1 MLPPLKT
8 PNTIDI
14 PTRKP
19 EGSAALLAKPNLR
32 LWRSLRFWAPRQST
46 ISSRALLARLIVS
59 TRRRSSM
66 GLSLKVFS
74 VCRFHEVIGSLLLL
88 IGVAVHKGFFLI
100 GLIFG
105 LAGELHHLH

>member
-1 MLPPLKT
+1 
-8 PNTIDI
+8 
-14 PTRKP
+14 
-19 EGSAALLAKPNLR
+19 
-32 LWRSLRFWAPRQST
+32 
-46 ISSRALLARLIVS
+46 
-59 TRRRSSM
+59 M